1 MIRQKKFPSD
11 NLKSSKE
18 SFDCIIIGAGL
29 AGLTAARYL
38 KKANLNTLI
47 IESHSQLGGRVKST
61 QIDGFTLDHG
71 FQVINPTYDEIRRLD
86 VLKMLDFHSVSAGFY
101 DISRHKEFS
110 IREIFKADYGTVFE
124 KFNFLKFLVSNPTNS
139 VLNESIKS
147 FPLLYENLLSPFFA
161 GVFLTEPKQ
170 VSNAINQQVIKSFVA
185 SYIKGKLP
193 GLPSG
198 GVSRFSME
206 LSKSAGPILLNE
218 KVIKIDSNLQK
229 IKTISGS
236 YSFKNLIVA
245 TDFNQAKRFYPKL
258 PSIQF
263 NPSATYYFSGP
274 KISNKF
280 LAVNGKNGL
289 INSGIISN
297 FNPNYAPKNRSLI
310 SASFNSEKSLP
321 LKNLQSDL
329 AKIWQVSSK
338 ELEFISVFKITNS
351 LPKFKKSI
359 LVSSNKVGPNIFLAG
374 DYLAAPS
381 QQGAMKSGRLAAA
394 AVLARTI

>member
-1 MIRQKKFPSD
+1 M
-11 NLKSSKE
+11 KSSKE
-18 SFDCIIIGAGL
+18 SFECIIIGAGL

-38 KKANLNTLI
+38 KTANLNTLI

-86 VLKMLDFHSVSAGFY
+86 VLKMLDFHSVSARFY

-110 IREIFKADYGTVFE
+110 IRKILKADYGTVFE
-124 KFNFLKFLVSNPTNS
+124 KFAFLKFLLSNQEDLI
-139 VLNESIKS
+139 LNESVKS
-147 FPLLYENLLSPFFA
+147 FPHFYENLLSPFFA

-170 VSNAINQQVIKSFVA
+170 VANAINKQVIKSFVA
-185 SYIKGKLP
+185 SYVKGKLP

-198 GVSRFSME
+198 GVSRFSLE

-218 KVIKIDSNLQK
+218 RVMKIDSNLQK
-229 IKTISGS
+229 VKTNNGS

-245 TDFNQAKRFYPKL
+245 TDFNQAKRFFPKL
-258 PSIQF
+258 PAIKF

-297 FNPNYAPKNRSLI
+297 FNPNYAPNNRSLI
-310 SASFNSEKSLP
+310 SASFNSEKFLP
-321 LKNLQSDL
+321 IKNLQSDL
-329 AKIWQVSSK
+329 AKIWQVSIK
-338 ELEFISVFKITNS
+338 ELEFILVFKITNS
-351 LPKFKKSI
+351 LPKFTKNR

-394 AVLARTI
+394 AVLAKTI

>member
-1 MIRQKKFPSD
+1 M
-11 NLKSSKE
+11 KSGKE

-38 KKANLNTLI
+38 KTANLNTLI

-110 IREIFKADYGTVFE
+110 IRKILKADYGTIFE
-124 KFNFLKFLVSNPTNS
+124 KFAFLKFLVSNPTNS

-147 FPLLYENLLSPFFA
+147 FPLLYENLLLPFFA

-170 VSNAINQQVIKSFVA
+170 VANAINQQVIKSFVT
-185 SYIKGKLP
+185 SYLKGKLP

-218 KVIKIDSNLQK
+218 KVIKIESSLQK
-229 IKTISGS
+229 VKTNNGS

-245 TDFNQAKRFYPKL
+245 TDFNQAKRFFPKL
-258 PSIQF
+258 PAIKF

-274 KISNKF
+274 KISNKL
-280 LAVNGKNGL
+280 LAVNGRNGL
-289 INSGIISN
+289 INSGVISN
-297 FNPNYAPKNRSLI
+297 FNPNYAPINRSLI
-310 SASFNSEKSLP
+310 SASFNSEKSIP
-321 LKNLQSDL
+321 IKNLKSDL
-329 AKIWQVSSK
+329 ANTWQVSSK

-351 LPKFKKSI
+351 LPKFTKNR
-359 LVSSNKVGPNIFLAG
+359 LVLSNKVSPNIFLAG

-394 AVLARTI
+394 AVLSRTI

>member
-1 MIRQKKFPSD
+1 LIRQKKFPSD

-38 KKANLNTLI
+38 KTANLNTLI
-47 IESHSQLGGRVKST
+47 IESDSQLGGRVKST

-110 IREIFKADYGTVFE
+110 IHKILKADYGSVFE
-124 KFNFLKFLVSNPTNS
+124 KFAFLKFLLSNQKDS

-170 VSNAINQQVIKSFVA
+170 VANAINQQVVKSFVT
-185 SYIKGKLP
+185 SYVKGKLP

-218 KVIKIDSNLQK
+218 RVMKIDSNLQK
-229 IKTISGS
+229 VKTNNGS

-245 TDFNQAKRFYPKL
+245 TDFNQAKRFFPKL
-258 PSIQF
+258 PAIKF
-263 NPSATYYFSGP
+263 NSSATYYFSGP
-274 KISNKF
+274 KISNKL
-280 LAVNGKNGL
+280 LAVNGRNGL
-289 INSGIISN
+289 INSGVISN
-297 FNPNYAPKNRSLI
+297 FNPNYAPTNRSLL
-310 SASFNSEKSLP
+310 SASFNSDKSIP
-321 LKNLQSDL
+321 IKNLQSDL
-329 AKIWQVSSK
+329 AKIWQLSSK

-351 LPKFKKSI
+351 LPRFTKNI
-359 LVSSNKVGPNIFLAG
+359 LVSSNKVGLNIFLAG

>member
-1 MIRQKKFPSD
+1 MIRQKKFPLD
-11 NLKSSKE
+11 NLKSGKE

-38 KKANLNTLI
+38 KTANLNTLI
-47 IESHSQLGGRVKST
+47 IESDSQLGGRVKST

-110 IREIFKADYGTVFE
+110 IRKILKANYGTVFE
-124 KFNFLKFLVSNPTNS
+124 KFAFLKFLLNNQKDS
-139 VLNESIKS
+139 VLNESVKS

-170 VSNAINQQVIKSFVA
+170 VANAINKQVIKSFVT
-185 SYIKGKLP
+185 SYLKGKLP

-218 KVIKIDSNLQK
+218 KAIKIDSNLQK
-229 IKTISGS
+229 VKTNNGS

-245 TDFNQAKRFYPKL
+245 TDFNQAKRFFPNL
-258 PSIQF
+258 PSIKF
-263 NPSATYYFSGP
+263 NPSFTYYFSGP
-274 KISNKF
+274 KISIKL
-280 LAVNGKNGL
+280 LAVNGRNGL
-289 INSGIISN
+289 INSGVISN
-297 FNPNYAPKNRSLI
+297 FNPNYAPTNRSLI
-310 SASFNSEKSLP
+310 SASFNSEKSIP
-321 LKNLQSDL
+321 IKNLQSNL

-351 LPKFKKSI
+351 LPKFTKNI

-381 QQGAMKSGRLAAA
+381 QQGAMKSGRLAAE
-394 AVLARTI
+394 AVLAGTI

>member
-1 MIRQKKFPSD
+1 MIRQKKFPLD
-11 NLKSSKE
+11 NLKSGKE

-38 KKANLNTLI
+38 KTANLNTLI
-47 IESHSQLGGRVKST
+47 IESDSQLGGRVKST

-86 VLKMLDFHSVSAGFY
+86 VLNMLDFHSVSAGFY

-110 IREIFKADYGTVFE
+110 IRKILKADYGTVFE

-139 VLNESIKS
+139 VLNESIKN
-147 FPLLYENLLSPFFA
+147 FPHFYENLLSPFFA

-170 VSNAINQQVIKSFVA
+170 VANAINQQVIKSFVA

-229 IKTISGS
+229 IKTNSGS

-289 INSGIISN
+289 IKDRKSTRLNSSHIPLSRM
-297 FNPNYAPKNRSLI
+297 PS
-310 SASFNSEKSLP
+310 SA
-321 LKNLQSDL
+321 
-329 AKIWQVSSK
+329 
-338 ELEFISVFKITNS
+338 
-351 LPKFKKSI
+351 
-359 LVSSNKVGPNIFLAG
+359 
-374 DYLAAPS
+374 
-381 QQGAMKSGRLAAA
+381 
-394 AVLARTI
+394 

>member
-1 MIRQKKFPSD
+1 MTKLERFRLD
-11 NLKSSKE
+11 NLKSGKE

-38 KKANLNTLI
+38 KTANLNTLI
-47 IESHSQLGGRVKST
+47 IESDSQLGGRVKST

-71 FQVINPTYDEIRRLD
+71 FQVINPTYDELKRLD
-86 VLKMLDFHSVSAGFY
+86 VLKKLDFHSVSAGFY
-101 DISRHKEFS
+101 DINRHKEFS
-110 IREIFKADYGTVFE
+110 IRKILKADYGTVFE

-147 FPLLYENLLSPFFA
+147 FPLLYENLLLPFFA

-170 VSNAINQQVIKSFVA
+170 VANAINQQVIKSFVT
-185 SYIKGKLP
+185 SYVKGKLP

-229 IKTISGS
+229 VKTNNGS

-245 TDFNQAKRFYPKL
+245 TDFNQAKRFFPKL
-258 PSIQF
+258 PAIKF

-274 KISNKF
+274 KISNKL

-297 FNPNYAPKNRSLI
+297 FNPNYAPINRSLI
-310 SASFNSEKSLP
+310 SASFNSEKSIP

-338 ELEFISVFKITNS
+338 DLEFISVFKITNS
-351 LPKFKKSI
+351 LPKFTKNI
-359 LVSSNKVGPNIFLAG
+359 LVSSNRVGPNIFLAG
-374 DYLAAPS
+374 DYLVAPS
-381 QQGAMKSGRLAAA
+381 QQGAMKSGRLAAE

>member
-38 KKANLNTLI
+38 KTANLNTLI
-47 IESHSQLGGRVKST
+47 IESDSQLGGRVKST

-86 VLKMLDFHSVSAGFY
+86 VLNMLDFHSVSAGFY

-110 IREIFKADYGTVFE
+110 IRKILKADYGTVFE

-139 VLNESIKS
+139 VLNESIKN
-147 FPLLYENLLSPFFA
+147 FPHFYENLLSPFFA

-170 VSNAINQQVIKSFVA
+170 VANAINQQVIKSFVA

-218 KVIKIDSNLQK
+218 KVIKIESSLQK
-229 IKTISGS
+229 VKTNNGS

-245 TDFNQAKRFYPKL
+245 TDFNQAKRFFPKL
-258 PSIQF
+258 PAIKF
-263 NPSATYYFSGP
+263 NPSSTYYFSGP

-280 LAVNGKNGL
+280 LAVNGRNGL
-289 INSGIISN
+289 INSGVISN
-297 FNPNYAPKNRSLI
+297 FNPNYAPTNRSLI
-310 SASFNSEKSLP
+310 SASFNSEKSIP
-321 LKNLQSDL
+321 IKNLQSDL

-351 LPKFKKSI
+351 LPKFIKNR
-359 LVSSNKVGPNIFLAG
+359 LVLSNKVGPNIFLAG